1 MSAKRKPSGKPRAER
16 TRNHGTMTDAMF
28 RAMIIGAIRKKSLY
42 WKPRQECLRRAE
54 CGTAKNPAT
63 GKTVKI
69 CICAICKGRHLKMDM
84 QADHILPVVDPKVGW
99 QGWDS
104 YFSRMFVE
112 VDGYQA
118 LCHPCHNRKTAEENG
133 QRGLPTVDEI
143 LAIAQAAIQEKQ
155 SS

>member
-1 MSAKRKPSGKPRAER
+1 MSTKRKTPGKGKPRAER
-16 TRNHGTMTDAMF
+16 TRNCGTMTDAQF

-69 CICAICKGRHLKMDM
+69 CKCAICQGRHLKMDM
-84 QADHILPVVDPKVGW
+84 QADHIHPVVDPKVGW

-112 VDGYQA
+112 VEGYQA
-118 LCHPCHNRKTAEENG
+118 LCHPCHDRKTAEENG
-133 QRGLPTVDEI
+133 QRGKPTADE
-143 LAIAQAAIQEKQ
+143 LLAAAIAAVAETQ
-155 SS
+155 